1 MSAVALR
8 APFGLS
14 EFKFYYE
21 IFYPARDPS
30 LEEGKECARRTKRVP
45 ENIHDL
51 LTARA
56 LAYWFMDDG
65 NSDQN
70 GRRLLRPPI
79 GFQRTLFL

>member
-1 MSAVALR
+1 MGVVLGTDNVCGFKLIVT
-8 APFGLS
+8 FGLS

-65 NSDQN
+65 RS
-70 GRRLLRPPI
+70 LRDPPSSS
-79 GFQRTLFL
+79 L